1 MAKLP
6 YTFTIYPDQP
16 NPKQVT
22 ASCVEI
28 GLLLKHRADGDL
40 TIRNDK
46 KYIWDSWTN
55 SSVSKA
61 AVREVTGGVHEMIED
76 MFRKNK
82 QTNKKDEQIMNDLR
96 KSAEMAL
103 EALKEIEWSNNSE
116 WQRYRA
122 SAAKRDLNAVLEQE
136 RGKATPMSAHEFD
149 SWIVKAWG
157 ECQEKAWREGK

>member
-1 MAKLP
+1 VQEERRVLMAKLP

-61 AVREVTGGVHEMIED
+61 AVREVTGGVHEMIEE

-82 QTNKKDEQIMNDLR
+82 QPTKR
-96 KSAEMAL
+96 SKS
-103 EALKEIEWSNNSE
+103 
-116 WQRYRA
+116 
-122 SAAKRDLNAVLEQE
+122 
-136 RGKATPMSAHEFD
+136 
-149 SWIVKAWG
+149 
-157 ECQEKAWREGK
+157 

>member
-28 GLLLKHRADGDL
+28 GLLLKYRADGDL

-46 KYIWDSWTN
+46 KYVWDSWTN

-61 AVREVTGGVHEMIED
+61 AVREVTGGVQEMIED

-82 QTNKKDEQIMNDLR
+82 QTKKR
-96 KSAEMAL
+96 SK
-103 EALKEIEWSNNSE
+103 
-116 WQRYRA
+116 
-122 SAAKRDLNAVLEQE
+122 
-136 RGKATPMSAHEFD
+136 P
-149 SWIVKAWG
+149 
-157 ECQEKAWREGK
+157 